1 MVEVLASSASKLPVA
16 TETISSAAL
25 PYALALLESLTI
37 SLKISPKIGLVNQF
51 D

>member
-1 MVEVLASSASKLPVA
+1 MVEVFGVIYASKLPVA

-37 SLKISPKIGLVNQF
+37 SLKISP
-51 D
+51 